1 MNGTAELEGRY
12 RLLLALYPAEHRRAH
27 EDEMLGVLM
36 TGARAGQGR
45 PGLAEAAD
53 LIWGALR
60 IRLRPTPHD
69 AAGLLWR
76 DALAVVSTVL
86 PLIIL
91 VYLSVSALGL
101 LGVHGAL
108 LAALARSD
116 AESLAAWVI
125 LTACVMMR
133 LRRIAALVAAGMLT
147 WYAIPAADVPNWY
160 YLAPV
165 SMLLFVTLGLEAAVL
180 LASPGPRRGLQ
191 ILTWKGFAAAL
202 VVPAAVVFAIQRLWV
217 LHPVATAGITTI
229 VIFVAISGLA
239 LTSALGRRVAALL
252 SIPGFYACVHLLVL
266 PSTAGGPYVNVAAWE
281 GPLRIT
287 LTCLPLAALLG
298 VTIAITAARRVRAR
312 RDLADGP
319 SSG

>member
-165 SMLLFVTLGLEAAVL
+165 SMLLFVTLGLEAAGL
-180 LASPGPRRGLQ
+180 LASPGPRTADPDVEGIRGR
-191 ILTWKGFAAAL
+191 IGGPGGCG
-202 VVPAAVVFAIQRLWV
+202 VRHPAAVGAAPGRNGWDHDHCDLRRYQWTGADVRAGQACRCPAVDPRL
-217 LHPVATAGITTI
+217 LCLRPP
-229 VIFVAISGLA
+229 SRLA
-239 LTSALGRRVAALL
+239 LDGRRPLRERGGLGRAA
-252 SIPGFYACVHLLVL
+252 PDHTDL
-266 PSTAGGPYVNVAAWE
+266 P
-281 GPLRIT
+281 
-287 LTCLPLAALLG
+287 
-298 VTIAITAARRVRAR
+298 AARRAPG
-312 RDLADGP
+312 RDHRHYGGAACSCP
-319 SSG
+319 PRPC